1 MHKEDRTKKRLK
13 CESRKRLKDFQTI
26 LGGEQVCEQRDEG
39 RAHVNL
45 WGKSEAD
52 SHIKPDTSESILQA
66 CKHMVSKGTVKF

>member
-13 CESRKRLKDFQTI
+13 CESRKCLKDFQTI

-45 WGKSEAD
+45 GGKSKVD
-52 SHIKPDTSESILQA
+52 SHNKARHFREYFTG
-66 CKHMVSKGTVKF
+66 M

>member
-1 MHKEDRTKKRLK
+1 MHKEARTKKRLK
-13 CESRKRLKDFQTI
+13 CESRKHLKDFQTI

-66 CKHMVSKGTVKF
+66 RKHVVSKGTVKF